1 MESIHIRQR
10 VRPSRYAFVVTG
22 GEFAGALQAASINA
36 ALWGGVYNPIVPVEP
51 EDERNGLLVAF
62 DPDFLV
68 NLTGRDLP
76 ATLAKRYD
84 QRIIAQADLV
94 GTDHRTRQ
102 KELAIGF
109 NIVPLLNHVHERE
122 VRFTSEP
129 SRAGLI
135 VPGDAE
141 GLAEFIAFAFGLF
154 RWAPETYIKF
164 DELFRGGL
172 RARTVEMPEL
182 TPPPDFAKLLP
193 PLELTR
199 YGLRR
204 SRGSG
209 SFSSHIV
216 FIGDHR
222 KVTDLVAYWNIRATG
237 RHMTFVP
244 IAAYRAFEPSIQV
257 IVEGGNYPLNQRVQ
271 NSTQLQKAPTVEAS
285 IFEEVCDWI
294 ADLKVG
300 PVSRCDWAPRFG
312 IEIDRYVGDIHVA
325 DLVGA
330 EGEEISILEDS
341 RMTPVKMVPPPYLSD
356 SGVDPGPLEWSVEI
370 SMSGAFREP
379 GFMFSYPRESEVEQ
393 TIRRS
398 MFRLP
403 GDLRLGRR
411 GLVVQQDRPR
421 ATFFPAPVAT
431 QDVFDA
437 LFRQAGLETTP
448 SQPGRYAE
456 QIVNKMGSLHGGCR
470 VFKVRG
476 VREILDKLGDGSILT
491 KGNMYQAVT
500 STTADE
506 HGQNWRSELYEDLV
520 LRAGQKRPLDFSTIF
535 DVLLEHRILRPGFEF
550 RCTTCF
556 VEDWYHVSEFAEE
569 YTCRFCFTTQRVDF
583 AAKREWQYK
592 ADGLFRVPD
601 SAQGSVAVILSLWRL
616 ENESKNDHARF
627 VTSREVRVSATG
639 SRHEIDYAYVRIGSL
654 ETAYDLVLGQ
664 ATRFGD
670 FTDKDMETMSD
681 LATRFP
687 RRPYLAFSTLKDK
700 FSDADQER
708 LRGLCRQGHQVIA
721 FTREELDPYDLYK
734 RFSQAPHPYATTL
747 AELSEN
753 SLHLNLGMEAT
764 SG

>member
-10 VRPSRYAFVVTG
+10 VRPSRYAFVVSG
-22 GEFAGALQAASINA
+22 GDFGGALQAASINA

-51 EDERNGLLVAF
+51 EDQRNGLLVAF

-76 ATLAKRYD
+76 ATLADRYD
-84 QRIIAQADLV
+84 ERIIAESDLV

-102 KELAIGF
+102 KELTLGF
-109 NIVPLLNHVHERE
+109 NIIPLLNHVHERE

-129 SRAGLI
+129 TRAGII

-141 GLAEFIAFAFGLF
+141 DLAGFVAFAFGLF
-154 RWAPETYIKF
+154 RWIPETDIKF
-164 DELFRGGL
+164 DELFQRGL
-172 RARTVEMPEL
+172 RARTVEML
-182 TPPPDFAKLLP
+182 DLSPPPDFDKLVP

-222 KVTDLVAYWNIRATG
+222 NVTDLVAYWNIRATG

-244 IAAYRAFEPSIQV
+244 IAAYRAFEPSIRV

-271 NSTQLQKAPTVEAS
+271 NSTQLQKAPSVEAS

-294 ADLKVG
+294 ASLNVG

-312 IEIDRYVGDIHVA
+312 VEIDRHVGDIHVA

-341 RMTPVKMVPPPYLSD
+341 KMTPVKLVLPPYLSD
-356 SGVDPGPLEWSVEI
+356 SGVDPGSLRWSVEI
-370 SMSGAFREP
+370 TMSGASREP
-379 GFMFSYPRESEVEQ
+379 GFMFSFPNEAEVER

-411 GLVVQQDRPR
+411 GLVVHQDHPR
-421 ATFFPAPVAT
+421 ATFFPAPVPT
-431 QDVFDA
+431 KDVFEA

-448 SQPGRYAE
+448 SQPGQYAE
-456 QIVNKMGSLHGGCR
+456 QIITKMGSLHGGCR

-491 KGNMYQAVT
+491 KGNMNQLVA

-520 LRAGQKRPLDFSTIF
+520 LRAGQRRPLDFSTIF
-535 DVLLEHRILRPGFEF
+535 DVLLEHRILRPGFKF
-550 RCTTCF
+550 RCATCF
-556 VEDWYHVSEFAEE
+556 VEDWYHVSEFSEE
-569 YTCRFCFTTQRVDF
+569 YACRFCFTTQRVDF
-583 AAKREWQYK
+583 ASKREWQYK
-592 ADGLFRVPD
+592 ADGLFRIPD

-616 ENESKNDHARF
+616 EHESLDHHGRF
-627 VTSREVRVSATG
+627 VSSRNILVRSTG
-639 SRHEIDYAYVRIGSL
+639 ARHEIDYAYVVTGSFDTSY
-654 ETAYDLVLGQ
+654 ELVLGQ
-664 ATRFGD
+664 ATRFSD
-670 FTDKDMETMSD
+670 FTDKDMETMAD
-681 LATRFP
+681 LAARFP
-687 RRPYLAFSTLKDK
+687 RPPYLAFSTLKGK
-700 FSDADQER
+700 FSDADQAR
-708 LRGLCRQGHQVIA
+708 LKELGRGGHRVIA
-721 FTREELDPYDLYK
+721 LTREELDPYDLFG
-734 RFSQAPHPYATTL
+734 RFERAPHRYATTL
-747 AELSEN
+747 AEFSEN
-753 SLHLNLGMEAT
+753 TLHLNVGHEVQN
-764 SG
+764 